1 MVGRSSPGRCI
12 LLRYPAFLLFAAVL
26 VMPASSAGPEA
37 LVFCAPGYPGTTE
50 EARPTMDALAAGVA
64 AAAGWKPGSLTAVYH
79 QDGPAGLARLKSD
92 DAVVA
97 MVTLPFYLRHREEL
111 GLKPLLAGVAAGE
124 GDGSWSLVAATGR
137 LAGPGDLDGWTVAGL
152 PAYYPALVH
161 GPVLSGWGKLPP
173 SVEVLFTAR
182 VLSALRKASRGDTV
196 AVLLDRAQVEALP
209 SLPYG
214 ESLEVVHVSGPM
226 PTSLLCA
233 VGGRLPPDRLDKLVN
248 GLRHLHEAPDGV
260 VLLESIRM
268 ERFRDLDMDGLQ
280 RIAGASD

>member
-1 MVGRSSPGRCI
+1 M
-12 LLRYPAFLLFAAVL
+12 LRYPALLLLAAML
-26 VMPASSAGPEA
+26 VPPASSAGPDV
-37 LVFCAPGYPGTTE
+37 LVFCAPGYPGSTE

-64 AAAGWKPGSLTAVYH
+64 AAAGWEPGSLTAVYY
-79 QDGPAGLARLKSD
+79 QDGSAGLARLKSD
-92 DAVVA
+92 DAAVA

-111 GLKPLLAGVAAGE
+111 DLKPLLAGVAAGE

-137 LAGPGDLDGWTVAGL
+137 LTGPGDLGGWTVAGL
-152 PAYYPALVH
+152 PAYYPTLVH
-161 GPVLSGWGKLPP
+161 GSVLSGWGKLPP
-173 SVEVLFTAR
+173 SVEVMFTAR
-182 VLSALRKASRGDTV
+182 VLSALRKASRGEPV

-233 VGGRLPPDRLDKLVN
+233 VGGRLPPDRVDELVD
-248 GLRHLHEAPDGV
+248 GLRNLHEAPDGA

-268 ERFRDLDMDGLQ
+268 KRFRELDQSELR
-280 RIAGASD
+280 RITGASD

>member
-1 MVGRSSPGRCI
+1 M
-12 LLRYPAFLLFAAVL
+12 
-26 VMPASSAGPEA
+26 
-37 LVFCAPGYPGTTE
+37 LVFCAPGYPGNTE

-92 DAVVA
+92 DAVAA

-124 GDGSWSLVAATGR
+124 GDGAWSLVAVKGQ
-137 LAGPGDLDGWTVAGL
+137 LNDPVDLDGWTVAGL
-152 PAYYPALVH
+152 PAYHPGLVK
-161 GPVLSGWGKLPP
+161 GPVLSGWGELPP
-173 SVEVLFTAR
+173 SAHIEFTSRA
-182 VLSALRKASRGDTV
+182 LSALRKASRGDKV
-196 AVLLDRAQVEALP
+196 AVLLDQAQVDALP

-233 VGGRLPPDRLDKLVN
+233 VGGRLPAERLSRLVQAV
-248 GLRHLHEAPDGV
+248 RTLHEDPDGIA
-260 VLLESIRM
+260 LLKTIRM
-268 ERFRDLDMDGLQ
+268 ERFRELDHSELK
-280 RIAGASD
+280 RISEASN